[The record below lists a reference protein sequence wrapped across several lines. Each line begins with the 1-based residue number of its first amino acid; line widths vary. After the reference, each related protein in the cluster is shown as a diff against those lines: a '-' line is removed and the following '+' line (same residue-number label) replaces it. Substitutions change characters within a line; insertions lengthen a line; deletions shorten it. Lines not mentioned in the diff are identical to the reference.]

1 MTCGF
6 TAPGLSFHQLP
17 ASLDLRT
24 GLTAHLQVLSVRALG
39 SGSAVP
45 GMPAQEVRCIPWQ

>member
-6 TAPGLSFHQLP
+6 LAPGLSFHQLP

-24 GLTAHLQVLSVRALG
+24 DLTAHLQLLSVRALG
-39 SGSAVP
+39 SHSAIP
-45 GMPAQEVRCIPWQ
+45 GTPAQEVGCVPWQ